1 MYNDKYYMELAL
13 KEAKKSLKYD
23 DVPIGAVIV
32 KNNKI
37 ISKAHNMKE
46 KTKIA
51 TKHAEIVAIEKACK
65 KMKTWYL
72 TDCTLYVTVEPCL
85 MCCGAIIQSRI
96 KKIVYATKNEKFG
109 YIESVE
115 NVLQKNKNNHYV
127 EVKKGI
133 YENES
138 IKLMKEFFQKKR

>member
-65 KMKTWYL
+65 KLKTWYL